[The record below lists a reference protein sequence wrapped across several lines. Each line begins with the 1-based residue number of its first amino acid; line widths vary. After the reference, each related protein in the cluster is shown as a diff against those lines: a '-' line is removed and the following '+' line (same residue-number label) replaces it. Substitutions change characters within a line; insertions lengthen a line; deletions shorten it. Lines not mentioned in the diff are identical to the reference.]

1 MTYRPRAPL
10 NLLLML
16 GAAGCSDYELN
27 PGIDPATTGEAQ
39 IEVEPVLL
47 DFWEAGPDE
56 SVVQSFAVRNVG
68 PSLLSVDTLVV
79 EGSGDFTLLDAADG
93 FDLEPGEEQD
103 FEVEFTPTA
112 AGQGEA
118 SIPVR
123 SNDLDD
129 PEVPVDLLG
138 RGLLPSLQIEP
149 DPHDF
154 GDIGLSCADEVQLTL
169 QNVGDDDLIVSE
181 LSFEG
186 DLGLSLLEA
195 PALPLTLV
203 PGDWTTATVGA
214 TGDVLGAMS
223 GLLWTSSNDPRVEV
237 TATQMASVVAGAEVV
252 DTFAVDADPPVDL
265 LVAVDQSGSM
275 DDDASLLGA
284 NFGALIAQLEAG
296 TSDWRVGVVTLD
308 SGCFNGGVL
317 APDGADNAT
326 TFAAAV
332 VEGEDRE
339 IDDDERLFQLA
350 DRALGQVGAGE
361 CNEGFLRSGAV
372 LSLVFVS
379 DEPEQSHDEV
389 SAWTW
394 DFWVARW
401 VTLTGAEPLVRVNGV
416 VDLDLC
422 NEGADGY
429 SEAIAA
435 TGGVALSICD
445 ADWVAHAG
453 DLASATTA
461 FLYRFPLSADPEP
474 STLVV
479 RVDGVETTQLWEYD
493 EALNAVV
500 FEALPGGSAVEVQY
514 SVAVECP

>member
-1 MTYRPRAPL
+1 MTCRRRASL
-10 NLLLML
+10 TILLML
-16 GAAGCSDYELN
+16 AAAGCSDYELN

-39 IEVEPVLL
+39 IEVEPTLL

-56 SVVQSFAVRNVG
+56 SVVESFAVRNIG
-68 PSLLSVDTLVV
+68 PSLLSVDALVV

-93 FDLEPGEEQD
+93 FDLAPGAEQV
-103 FEVEFTPTA
+103 FEVAFTPTA

-118 SIPVR
+118 TIPVR
-123 SNDLDD
+123 SNDQDD
-129 PEVPVDLLG
+129 PEVAVSLLG
-138 RGLLPSLQIEP
+138 RGLLPSLQIAP

-154 GDIGLSCADEVQLTL
+154 GDIGLSCTAEVELTL
-169 QNVGDDDLIVSE
+169 QNVGDDDLVVSE
-181 LSFEG
+181 LRFEG
-186 DLGLSLLEA
+186 DAGLSLLA
-195 PALPLTLV
+195 SPDLPLTLA
-203 PGDWTTATVGA
+203 PGDWSTATVGA
-214 TGDVLGAMS
+214 AGDVLGAMS
-223 GLLWTSSNDPRVEV
+223 GVLWTSSNDPRVEV
-237 TATQMASVVAGAEVV
+237 SATQTGSVIAGTEVV
-252 DTFAVDADPPVDL
+252 DAFAVDSDPPVDL

-275 DDDASLLGA
+275 DDDAALLGA
-284 NFGALIAQLEAG
+284 NFAALINQLEAG
-296 TSDWRVGVVTLD
+296 TSDWRIGVVTLD

-317 APDGADNAT
+317 APDGADNAA

-350 DRALGQVGAGE
+350 DRALGQVGAGD

-379 DEPEQSHDEV
+379 DEPEQSGDEV

-401 VTLTGAEPLVRVNGV
+401 VALTGAEPLVRVNGV

-422 NEGADGY
+422 NDGADGY
-429 SEAIAA
+429 REAIDA

-453 DLASATTA
+453 DLATAATA
-461 FLYRFPLSADPEP
+461 FLYRFPLSAVPEP

-479 RVDGVETTQLWEYD
+479 RVDGVETTELWQYD

-514 SVAVECP
+514 SVALECP